1 MDLIISGI
9 PEAGSGNGT
18 AHCTLS
24 ADTYSLTHERY
35 ERLRQEPKTGLVNE
49 PSCALLGRMDG
60 QDRGSLAVALPH
72 IAAGDAMT
80 TQWSRKHACFHFEP
94 EAGCWFITLLGNTET
109 LLNGRP
115 LTQFKPQPIKE
126 GETTLN
132 CGGITLQIECPRR
145 VADDPFATMA
155 GQKPHSPKRP
165 EPVDPHATLN
175 IPSPSKAQKQAVLGG
190 AVGNAR
196 LEPMSV
202 DSLLDQVPALLEQT
216 RAKLAEATTAA
227 QDGQQRRLACETA
240 RDEIRQ
246 AIAEIHSAPSREAVL
261 SAARRATE
269 AAARAKTCAERGTSA
284 RERARRASEQAE
296 KDQNR
301 LRELA
306 DEIARAAA
314 RLDAR
319 DAKRDPL
326 EQRAREVVTAANQ
339 GERNAEQ
346 ARDRQAESERAFEG
360 ISAAAQASATMS
372 EEAQALAARRA
383 SEFLRRDR
391 LRLYVQRYALI
402 ALTLLVAIAVG
413 LAVGSLLGGW
423 G

>member
-9 PEAGSGNGT
+9 PEAGSGGGT
-18 AHCTLS
+18 ALCTLS
-24 ADTYSLTHERY
+24 VDTFSLTRERY
-35 ERLRQEPKTGLVNE
+35 ERLQKEPKTGLANE

-60 QDRGSLAVALPH
+60 QERGNLAIALPH
-72 IAAGDAMT
+72 IAAGDSMT

-94 EAGCWFITLLGNTET
+94 EAQCWFITLLGNTET

-115 LTQFKPQPIKE
+115 LTQFKPEPIKE
-126 GETTLN
+126 GVTTLS
-132 CGGITLQIECPRR
+132 CGGITLRIESPRR
-145 VADDPFATMA
+145 AGDDPFATMA
-155 GQKPHSPKRP
+155 GQKPNQAKRP
-165 EPVDPHATLN
+165 EPADPHATLN
-175 IPSPSKAQKQAVLGG
+175 IPSPMKRVALDS
-190 AVGNAR
+190 AVGNGN
-196 LEPMSV
+196 LKPLDV
-202 DSLLDQVPALLEQT
+202 NSLFDQVPALLEQT
-216 RAKLAEATTAA
+216 RSKLAEATTAA

-269 AAARAKTCAERGTSA
+269 AAGRAKTCSERGASA
-284 RERARRASEQAE
+284 RERARRSSEQAD
-296 KDQNR
+296 KDQHR

-314 RLDAR
+314 RLGSNDAM
-319 DAKRDPL
+319 RDPL
-326 EQRAREVVTAANQ
+326 ERRAREVMTAAGQ

-346 ARDRQAESERAFEG
+346 TRDRQAESERAFEG
-360 ISAAAQASATMS
+360 ISAAAQASATMN
-372 EEAQALAARRA
+372 EEAQSLAARRA